1 MSAKSGERLPAKS
14 ANFSARNFWNNRD
27 ALSDDIIGLELL
39 PMTTFSFHRAAIAFT
54 LVCCLLTGML
64 ARVLYLET
72 VGRQSTISSA
82 DRQQHQTLGIPAR
95 PGGIWSANGQLM
107 AGTIQTQTLFVDPK
121 FLADFYQQDGHSLA
135 EMDDA
140 VEKLA
145 KILDRDAFT
154 LAQLLSDRSTSRFVK
169 VAENLDDSTS
179 ERIRKLDL
187 PGVGMQPANLRYYPL
202 GSLAAH
208 VLGGVGKDGKGLEG
222 VELQFARELT
232 GRDGWECTLKDAR
245 HRAISVANDDYLPA
259 EHGDDLVLTIDSNIQ
274 MIAEQ
279 ELAATCEKFK
289 VKSGEVVAMDP
300 RTGEVLALANWP
312 TFNPQNL
319 NDSAE
324 ATRRN
329 RAVCD
334 SYEPGSTGKPFIAG
348 PALEAGITRINEVW
362 PVPGR
367 TYRTPYGRTI
377 TDVHAYGPL
386 STWDGLVKS
395 SNIVMSMLGERMG
408 NPKLHATLSMW
419 QYGRPT
425 GIELPGEDPGRL
437 NPLRE
442 WTHFSTESVAQGYEL
457 RVTPLQLCRNFCAY
471 ANGGRLVRPTIV
483 KGIIGREG
491 SIVPLHKP
499 ISLADCPRMITEA
512 TEMQMRQILCDV
524 VIRGTATK
532 ARSDYWNLFG
542 KTGTAHISE
551 GRRGYSLTRF
561 TSSFLCAA
569 PAENPRVVIAFIIHE
584 PDPAIA
590 HYGGTVSAPGAA
602 QMMERTLTYLQI
614 PPSPALELPPA
625 SVQPVLVNFDEKAY
639 HRHRGVETAAIQ

>member
-1 MSAKSGERLPAKS
+1 M
-14 ANFSARNFWNNRD
+14 
-27 ALSDDIIGLELL
+27 LS
-39 PMTTFSFHRAAIAFT
+39 MKTFSFHRAAAVFV
-54 LVCCLLTGML
+54 LVCLLLVGML
-64 ARVLYLET
+64 GRVLYLET
-72 VGRQSTISSA
+72 IGRQQTISRA
-82 DRQQHQTLGIPAR
+82 ERQQHETIPLPAR
-95 PGGIWSANGQLM
+95 PGGIFSANGQLM
-107 AGTIQTQTLFVDPK
+107 AGTIQTQTLFIDPK
-121 FLADFYQQDGHSLA
+121 FLSDFYQQEGHSLV

-140 VEKLA
+140 ISKLA
-145 KILDRDAFT
+145 KILDRDSFE
-154 LAQLLSDRSTSRFVK
+154 LAQLLGDRSTSRFVK

-179 ERIRKLDL
+179 AQIRKLDL
-187 PGVGMQPANLRYYPL
+187 PGVGMQPTNFRYYPM

-222 VELQFARELT
+222 VELAFAKQLT
-232 GRDGWECTLKDAR
+232 GRDGWERTLKDAH
-245 HRAISVANDDYLPA
+245 HRAISVASEDYQPP
-259 EHGDDLVLTIDSNIQ
+259 EQGQDLVLTIDTNIQ

-279 ELAATCEKFK
+279 ELSATCEKFK

-319 NDSAE
+319 NDSDE
-324 ATRRN
+324 KIRRD

-348 PALEAGITRINEVW
+348 PALEAGITRIDEVW
-362 PVPGR
+362 PVPGK

-408 NPKLHATLSMW
+408 NPRLHQVLAMW
-419 QYGRPT
+419 QYGHAT

-442 WTHFSTESVAQGYEL
+442 WNKYSTESVAQGYEL
-457 RVTPLQLCRNFCAY
+457 RITPLQLCRNFCAY
-471 ANGGRLVRPTIV
+471 ANGGRLIRPTII
-483 KGIIGREG
+483 KGTLGPNGQII
-491 SIVPLHKP
+491 PLHKATP
-499 ISLADCPRMITEA
+499 LADCPRMISTE

-524 VIRGTATK
+524 VVRGTATK
-532 ARSDYWNLFG
+532 ARSEYWNLFG

-551 GRRGYSLTRF
+551 GKNGYSLTRF
-561 TSSFLCAA
+561 TSSFICAA
-569 PAENPRVVIAFIIHE
+569 PAENPRMVIAFIIHE

-590 HYGGTVSAPGAA
+590 HFGGTVSAPGAS
-602 QMMERTLTYLQI
+602 QMMQRALTYLQV
-614 PPSPALELPPA
+614 PPSPELELPPA
-625 SVQPVLVNFDEKAY
+625 SVRPKLVDFNEKEY
-639 HRHRGVETAAIQ
+639 RRQVPLETAEAR